1 MTRSEIIQL
10 QSLKYSMSLSTPVAF
25 IIFNRPDTTAKVFE
39 AIRQAKPQKL
49 FVIADGPR
57 VDRPNEAEKC
67 AATRAIID
75 RVDWECE
82 VLTNYSDVNLGSKRR
97 PSSGID
103 WVFSQVEEAIILE
116 DDCLPAP
123 SFFQFCQSLLEHYR
137 YDDRIAVI
145 SGTNYQQ
152 EQSRTACSYYFS
164 KYPHIWGWATW
175 RRAWK
180 DYDVDLQTWPECKQN
195 NLLRSAFHD
204 TYEQKCWTDIFD
216 KVYAGEF
223 DTCWDY
229 QWLYTCFCQSRLSI
243 EPNRNLVSNIGFGAD
258 ATHTFGESPWANMPT
273 HDIWDIDHPRLI
285 IRDYEA
291 DLYTFNHLFGG
302 NMMRQQDRPI
312 PRIKNLIRP
321 LKQFIPKFY

>member
-1 MTRSEIIQL
+1 
-10 QSLKYSMSLSTPVAF
+10 MSLSTPVAF
-25 IIFNRPDTTAKVFE
+25 IIFNRPHTTERVFE
-39 AIRQAKPQKL
+39 AIRQAKPLKL
-49 FVIADGPR
+49 LVVADGPR
-57 VDRPNEAEKC
+57 IDRPGEVEKC
-67 AATRAIID
+67 VATRAVID

-137 YDDRIAVI
+137 YDDRIATI

-152 EQSRTACSYYFS
+152 EQSRTAYSYYFS

-180 DYDVDLQTWPECKQN
+180 DYDVDLKTWLECKQN

-243 EPNRNLVSNIGFGAD
+243 EPNRNLVSNIGFGED

-273 HDIWDIDHPRLI
+273 DDIWDIDHPRLI
-285 IRDYEA
+285 IRNYEA
-291 DLYTFNHLFGG
+291 DLHTFNHLFEG

-312 PRIKNLIRP
+312 SRIKNLIRP
-321 LKQFIPKFY
+321 LKQFIPKFS